1 MAESDPLL
9 VVLYGRVLDGQH
21 ELTQVSFATAV
32 LDRYRSQRAYTLIR
46 TNTVG
51 RLKREGGWS
60 LDFGI
65 SPDAGHLHVCLG
77 DLAALPE
84 EERLHWAAHAVLPG
98 VSRIFI
104 QMRLHPGS
112 CFDDGEVW
120 HWE

>member
-1 MAESDPLL
+1 MAESDPFL
-9 VVLYGRVLDGQH
+9 VVLYRRVLDGQQ
-21 ELTQVSFATAV
+21 ELALVSFDVAV
-32 LDRYRSQRAYTLIR
+32 LDRYRAESGYALIR

-65 SPDAGHLHVCLG
+65 SRDERHLHACLG

-84 EERLHWAAHAVLPG
+84 EERQHWAAHAVLPG
-98 VSRIFI
+98 VSRSFV

-112 CFDDGEVW
+112 CFDDGEVRR
-120 HWE
+120 WE